1 MTPWSRSI
9 GRVLP
14 QWLVAPALA
23 LIYFL
28 MLFSV
33 IALLGYYA
41 GDQILYFDVGS
52 SR

>member
-1 MTPWSRSI
+1 MTPWSRFI

-23 LIYFL
+23 LIYSF

-33 IALLGYYA
+33 AALLGYYA
-41 GDQILYFDVGS
+41 GDQIPYFDIG
-52 SR
+52 